1 MATHSRNLVT
11 RPAEKDLRVSPVTLD
26 DLPAVYEI
34 ESRSMPFGWSSHIF
48 KSCLVGPYE
57 CWKIEKHTSCQW
69 DVIGYYVL
77 YLLNSHAELCN
88 LCVDVDKQRLGYGT
102 QLLTHAIERCETNG
116 IESLALDVRKSNLVA
131 KKLYTGFGF
140 KKVGLR
146 KSYYAAAIGR
156 EDAEVMELCIGN
168 SVPPDSRVV

>member
-1 MATHSRNLVT
+1 MAPHPRNLVT
-11 RPAEKDLRVSPVTLD
+11 QTIAEAVRVVPITAV

-57 CWKIEKHTSCQW
+57 CWKIERQAGERW
-69 DVIGYYVL
+69 GIIGYYVL

-88 LCVDVDKQRLGYGT
+88 LCVDVDEQQSGYGT
-102 QLLTHAIERCETNG
+102 QLLTHVIERCEAKG
-116 IESLALDVRKSNLVA
+116 IETLALDVRQSNFVA
-131 KKLYTGFGF
+131 KKLYAGFGF
-140 KKVGLR
+140 EKVGLR

-156 EDAEVMELCIGN
+156 EDAEVMELRIGS
-168 SVPPDSRVV
+168 SV